1 MVAESW
7 SEILEWSPKSRR
19 GINMGLGNIYSTQV
33 WLVMNLVNGSM
44 SMSLHIIFDDML
56 YTVLS
61 TFPKIWI
68 RMVMPINLSIWFVLD
83 QYYNPYM
90 YGK

>member
-1 MVAESW
+1 MA
-7 SEILEWSPKSRR
+7 
-19 GINMGLGNIYSTQV
+19 LGNIYSTEV